1 MYKARS
7 QSTFYNK
14 YSKRNRR
21 KKILIVIL
29 LFLSVIFSFFVLKNI
44 SNYQNMTLQSIWQ
57 SEETGQVLSFSPDG
71 TVLFSGNLPSGI
83 YHIISPNMMEY
94 TINEQTFQMIYQIKD
109 QKLYWG
115 LNETSLE
122 TFRWLGNKNI

>member
-1 MYKARS
+1 
-7 QSTFYNK
+7 
-14 YSKRNRR
+14 
-21 KKILIVIL
+21 
-29 LFLSVIFSFFVLKNI
+29 
-44 SNYQNMTLQSIWQ
+44 MTLQSIWQ